1 MPRSRLRDRVRVRGD
16 SSRALFAEVDSRV
29 ARDWTF
35 RPFDGKNQPAMKTLL
50 SHFCAEFQEKVRPV
64 LAPLEQLAT
73 KLDALP
79 TGSEMRALSPRV
91 RSLAHQL
98 DILSDK
104 ISEQQAYVL
113 IFGPLKSGKSTL
125 MNAIAG
131 AYVSEVTT
139 LPAYPCMVYVGHAAK
154 PEYTVTA
161 YDGRTQSFPDAQ
173 ALRDLLVRA
182 HAELASRIRSVE
194 ARGEDFDPA
203 VHLPGAARR
212 IDVRTPAPALGDSGA
227 LLVDTP
233 GLYSRMRF
241 GYDQMTREFRN
252 AAASAIFVVKTDN
265 LFLEQVFDEFSD
277 LLRLFSRIF
286 LVVNL
291 DGTKQDLEPDGT
303 LRTSLEGSDPQQI
316 IEAFERLAMSSEL
329 EAARSEGRLGIY
341 PMDLLR
347 AASRRLR
354 RVEASPGADEPSA
367 DVFDRFIADLTEYL
381 NGTNYL
387 VSFVGDSLR
396 QSRSLLDDL
405 DALGKESP
413 LGTLDTRIAA
423 LEAARDRGA
432 GMCAAVQRLEDYGWE
447 ETFGRLRDEVMRLS
461 RERSVPLRSQTVEQ
475 VESVLASWF
484 ETDASFASLVRDEFR
499 PALVSCRDG
508 VLELVREVSRAV
520 IGSDVGGAMVRRE
533 VSEDV
538 GRLGL
543 SLAEICRAALDE
555 AVSPGTGKPPAL
567 EISARVVPVKK
578 TLVDWLLFRSR
589 ARVRQSLLGPDDAPT
604 HAIPQRV
611 KQKRLGPARVA
622 LAEALRARL
631 ELFFVETIA
640 RVGGETFGA
649 HVAAVCSEIRARLG
663 AARAEHGERL
673 LANEARLAELVAV
686 RESWRTL
693 ESTAAVAGDVVAKL
707 RSDLAAPVPAVEE
720 AEATVVAPEAAA
732 PPLPPD
738 EKALTPS

>member
-1 MPRSRLRDRVRVRGD
+1 
-16 SSRALFAEVDSRV
+16 
-29 ARDWTF
+29 
-35 RPFDGKNQPAMKTLL
+35 MKTLL

-64 LAPLEQLAT
+64 LAPLEHLAT
-73 KLDALP
+73 RLDALP
-79 TGSEMRALSPRV
+79 VGGELRALSPRV

-104 ISEQQAYVL
+104 IAEQQAYVI

-154 PEYTVTA
+154 PEYTVTS
-161 YDGRTQSFPDAQ
+161 YDGRAQSFPDAQ
-173 ALRDLLVRA
+173 ALRDLLERA

-194 ARGEDFDPA
+194 ARGEDFDPTI
-203 VHLPGAARR
+203 HLPGATRR

-252 AAASAIFVVKTDN
+252 AAASAIFVVKTDS

-303 LRTSLEGSDPQQI
+303 LRASLEGRDPQQI
-316 IEAFERLAMSSEL
+316 IEAFERFAMSAEL
-329 EAARSEGRLGIY
+329 GTARSEGRLGIY

-354 RVEASPGADEPSA
+354 RVEANADADADEPSA
-367 DVFDRFIADLTEYL
+367 DVFDRFLVDLTEYL

-413 LGTLDTRIAA
+413 LGALDTRIAA
-423 LEAARDRGA
+423 LEAARDRSSA
-432 GMCAAVQRLEDYGWE
+432 MCAAVQRLEDYGWE
-447 ETFGRLRDEVMRLS
+447 ETFGRLRDEVMRLT
-461 RERSVPLRSQTVEQ
+461 RERSVPLRGQTVEQ

-484 ETDASFASLVRDEFR
+484 ETDASFSSLVRDEFR

-508 VLELVREVSRAV
+508 VLDLVCEVSRAV

-538 GRLGL
+538 GRLDL
-543 SLAEICRAALDE
+543 SLAEICRSALE
-555 AVSPGTGKPPAL
+555 NTVSPSAGKTPAL

-578 TLVDWLLFRSR
+578 SLVDWLLFRSR

-604 HAIPQRV
+604 QSIPQRV

-649 HVAAVCSEIRARLG
+649 HVAAVCTEIRARL
-663 AARAEHGERL
+663 ATARAEHGERL
-673 LANEARLAELVAV
+673 LANEARLAELVDV
-686 RESWRTL
+686 REAWRTL
-693 ESTAAVAGDVVAKL
+693 GRTAEVAGDVVAKL
-707 RSDLAAPVPAVEE
+707 RGEVAQP
-720 AEATVVAPEAAA
+720 APEETDATAVVPEVVA
-732 PPLPPD
+732 PPLPLQD
-738 EKALTPS
+738 KVSSAS

>member
-1 MPRSRLRDRVRVRGD
+1 
-16 SSRALFAEVDSRV
+16 
-29 ARDWTF
+29 
-35 RPFDGKNQPAMKTLL
+35 MKTLL
-50 SHFCAEFQEKVRPV
+50 SHFCTEFQEKVRPV
-64 LAPLEQLAT
+64 LAPLERLSAR
-73 KLDALP
+73 LDALP
-79 TGSEMRALSPRV
+79 AGSELRALAPRV
-91 RSLAHQL
+91 RSIAHQL

-104 ISEQQAYVL
+104 IAEQQAYVL

-154 PEYTVTA
+154 PEYKVTA
-161 YDGRTQSFPDAQ
+161 YDGRAHSFPDAQ
-173 ALRDLLVRA
+173 ALRDLLERA
-182 HAELASRIRSVE
+182 HGELANRIRTVE

-303 LRTSLEGSDPQQI
+303 LRPSLEGRDPQQI
-316 IEAFERLAMSSEL
+316 IEAFERLAMSAEL
-329 EAARSEGRLGIY
+329 ETARTEGRLGIY

-354 RVEASPGADEPSA
+354 RVEPKPDADEPSA
-367 DVFDRFIADLTEYL
+367 DVFDRFLADLTEYL

-387 VSFVGDSLR
+387 VSFLGDALR

-413 LGTLDTRIAA
+413 LGALDTRIAA
-423 LEAARDRGA
+423 LEAARDRSA
-432 GMCAAVQRLEDYGWE
+432 AMCAAVQRLEDYAWE

-461 RERSVPLRSQTVEQ
+461 RERSVPLRAQTVEQ

-499 PALVSCRDG
+499 PALISCRDG
-508 VLELVREVSRAV
+508 VQGLVREVSRAV

-538 GRLGL
+538 GRLDL
-543 SLAEICRAALDE
+543 SLAEICRSALE
-555 AVSPGTGKPPAL
+555 NATSPSAGKTPAL

-578 TLVDWLLFRSR
+578 SIVDWLLFRSR

-604 HAIPQRV
+604 RTIPQRV

-649 HVAAVCSEIRARLG
+649 HVAAVCTEIRARL
-663 AARAEHGERL
+663 ATSRAEHGERL
-673 LANEARLAELVAV
+673 LANEARLAELVDV
-686 RESWRTL
+686 REAWRTL
-693 ESTAAVAGDVVAKL
+693 ERTAAVASDVVVKL
-707 RSDLAAPVPAVEE
+707 RGEVARPAPEE
-720 AEATVVAPEAAA
+720 ADATAVVPEVVAPS
-732 PPLPPD
+732 PPLQA
-738 EKALTPS
+738 KAPSPS